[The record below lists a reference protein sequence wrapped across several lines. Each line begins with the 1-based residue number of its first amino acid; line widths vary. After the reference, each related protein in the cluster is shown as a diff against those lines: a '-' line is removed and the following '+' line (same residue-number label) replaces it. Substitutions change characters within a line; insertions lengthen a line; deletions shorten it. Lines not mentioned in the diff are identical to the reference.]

1 MTDDLAA
8 AAGEV
13 SLGPLEVVAGEAELA
28 AFAEACEAP
37 PGEPPATFPIAWL
50 AAPALRSMLQAMAGP
65 SYLPVHE
72 SQSFDYERAL
82 KPGGR
87 YVLSG
92 VARRETGPD
101 RLVVALQA
109 TDGEAHVALTMKTV
123 LRLVAVAGDGSK

>member
-1 MTDDLAA
+1 MGDLSAQ
-8 AAGEV
+8 AGEFI
-13 SLGPLEVVAGEAELA
+13 LGPLEVVARPEDIA
-28 AFAEACEAP
+28 AFAEACGTP
-37 PGEPPATFPIAWL
+37 PGEPPATFPLVWL
-50 AAPALRSMLQAMAGP
+50 AAPALRSILGVAAGP

-72 SQSFDYERAL
+72 SQSFDYERPL

-92 VARRETGPD
+92 LARRETGPD

-123 LRLVAVAGDGSK
+123 LRLLAVAGDGSR